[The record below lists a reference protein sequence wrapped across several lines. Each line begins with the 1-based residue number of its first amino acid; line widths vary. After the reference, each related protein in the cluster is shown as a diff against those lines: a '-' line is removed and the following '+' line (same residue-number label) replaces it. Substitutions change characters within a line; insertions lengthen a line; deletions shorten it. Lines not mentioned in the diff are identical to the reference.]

1 MVDDNN
7 PFVRH
12 EFLAALEN
20 HGCVGPEFGWIP
32 CHIGIYEDDT
42 LAAAMPLYQKFN
54 SYGEFVFDHA
64 WADAYKQSGI
74 PYFPKLVSAAPY
86 TPATGQRILSNA
98 ENPGTHYQI
107 LMQTVAQFATDNNIS
122 GYHCLFPRPDQL
134 DWLAKL
140 TLNGADVLLRHDVQF
155 HWHNQGYKTFE
166 DFLAKLTAKKRKN
179 IRQER
184 KRMQQSGVTL
194 RLLDGHTATAK
205 DWDDFAYFYKTT
217 FEEKWSTPT
226 LNAGFFKEVAE
237 KMPDQV
243 FLVMADLPSDP
254 QAENSQPDTDAERTE
269 DADSNSQSNRCIAG
283 SLMFRSDTR
292 LYGRHWGCTHQIDK
306 LHFEACYYQGIE
318 YCIRNN
324 LQVFEPGAQGEH
336 KIARGFIPT
345 ETRSAHWLNN
355 SPYQDAIA
363 QYVQHER
370 LAINEYRDQLKS
382 PYQED
387 QS

>member
-86 TPATGQRILSNA
+86 TPATGQRMLSNA

-363 QYVQHER
+363 QYVGHER

>member
-1 MVDDNN
+1 MLQDNN
-7 PFVRH
+7 PFMRH

-32 CHIGIYEDDT
+32 CHIGVYEDDK
-42 LAAAMPLYQKFN
+42 LCAAMPLYQKFN

-86 TPATGQRILSNA
+86 TPATGQRMLSN
-98 ENPGTHYQI
+98 NPDQPETHYEI
-107 LMQTVAQFATDNNIS
+107 LMQTVAQFAVDNKIS
-122 GYHCLFPRPDQL
+122 SYHCLFPRADQL

-140 TLNGADVLLRHDVQF
+140 SLNGSDVLLRHDVQF
-155 HWHNQGYKTFE
+155 HWNNQGYNDFE
-166 DFLAKLTAKKRKN
+166 DFLGKLTAKKRKN

-184 KRMQQSGVTL
+184 KRMQQSGAKL
-194 RLLDGHTATAK
+194 RLLDGHTATAQ
-205 DWDDFAYFYKTT
+205 DWKDFAYFYKTT

-226 LNAGFFKEVAE
+226 LNAGFFQEVAE

-243 FLVMADLPSDP
+243 FLVMADLP
-254 QAENSQPDTDAERTE
+254 
-269 DADSNSQSNRCIAG
+269 ADSILQDVSDLEVSNDDEQQDECIAG

-363 QYVQHER
+363 QYVEHER
-370 LAINEYRDQLKS
+370 VAIVEYRDQLKS
-382 PYQED
+382 PYQKD
-387 QS
+387 Q

>member
-1 MVDDNN
+1 MLQDNN
-7 PFVRH
+7 PFMRH

-32 CHIGIYEDDT
+32 CHIGIYEDDI
-42 LAAAMPLYQKFN
+42 LSAAMPLYQKFN

-86 TPATGQRILSNA
+86 TPATGQRMLSNHPDQP
-98 ENPGTHYQI
+98 ETHYKI
-107 LMQTVAQFATDNNIS
+107 LMQTVAQFAVDNKIS
-122 GYHCLFPRPDQL
+122 SFHCLFPRADQL
-134 DWLAKL
+134 DWLA
-140 TLNGADVLLRHDVQF
+140 TLSLNDSDVLLRHDVQF
-155 HWHNQGYKTFE
+155 HWNNQGYNDFE

-184 KRMQQSGVTL
+184 KRMQQSGAKL
-194 RLLDGHTATAK
+194 RLLDGHTATAQ
-205 DWDDFAYFYKTT
+205 DWKDFAYFYKTT

-226 LNAGFFKEVAE
+226 LNAGFFQEVAE

-254 QAENSQPDTDAERTE
+254 DTESTE
-269 DADSNSQSNRCIAG
+269 DTHSNSQSNLCIAG

-318 YCIRNN
+318 YCIRNG

-355 SPYQDAIA
+355 SPYQEAIA
-363 QYVQHER
+363 QYVEHER
-370 LAINEYRDQLKS
+370 VAIAEYRDQLKS

-387 QS
+387 QP